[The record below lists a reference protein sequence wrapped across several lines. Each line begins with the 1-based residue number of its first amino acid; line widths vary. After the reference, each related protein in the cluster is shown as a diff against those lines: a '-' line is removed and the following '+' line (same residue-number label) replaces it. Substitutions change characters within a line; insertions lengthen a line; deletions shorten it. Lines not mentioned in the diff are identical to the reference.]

1 MKIGVISDTH
11 GFLHPEVSE
20 IFSGV
25 NLIIHA
31 GDIGGLAVWT
41 ALSAIAPVTAVKG
54 NYDQEPELQDQLL
67 PDPSPIVLA
76 GLPVLLTHR
85 LITMDWNLNKGLFA
99 ELFQQRM
106 PGLRLV
112 IFGHTHFPVWEQVAG
127 LWFLNPGYAGPDRLE
142 GPLTLARLEIEEE
155 EIKGE
160 IVQIGP

>member
-11 GFLHPEVSE
+11 GFLHPEVSAV
-20 IFSGV
+20 FSGV
-25 NLIIHA
+25 DRIIHA
-31 GDIGGLAVWT
+31 GDIGGTEVLS

-54 NYDQEPELQDQLL
+54 NYDQEAELQNQLL

-85 LITMDWNLNKGLFA
+85 LITMDWGLNKGLFA
-99 ELFQQRM
+99 ELFQSRM

-112 IFGHTHFPVWEQVAG
+112 IFGHTHFPVWEQLAG
-127 LWFLNPGYAGPDRLE
+127 LWFMNPGYAGPDRLE

-155 EIKGE
+155 ELKGE
-160 IVQIGP
+160 IISLG